1 MSPMTFNQREQI
13 PPPSMP
19 PGPRCAHCGT
29 RVAENATTCFMCGAD
44 VRSRPRQR
52 RQIPWS
58 DIVLFAVVVGLAAL
72 WWTRGDQLPALSAN
86 EATPAAGTLAA
97 LSVTPTATPTQTL
110 VPSATIT
117 PTLTPTLTP
126 TPEFIAYALKSGDTL
141 NGIAN
146 TYGIPLEAILK
157 ANNLTGREVLK
168 AGQTLRL
175 PTGGMKPELLSGNV
189 TPVATATPDNSTLIY
204 RVQKGDTLSSLATRF
219 KVDLGTILATNKLD
233 GSAILPIGQV
243 LIIPRGTPTPTATP
257 TVPMTP
263 TPTPGFP
270 LPAPNPLGPANGAVL
285 AADAPIVLRWTAV
298 GTLSEEDWYV
308 VRVWPMAHG
317 LDAAQVHYLKGTSLR
332 LDHSMRLPSTVE
344 DRRWKWQVVVAR
356 QPGRLPMV
364 APLGTP
370 MPEDAVQPTP
380 LPDLDPAQPL
390 SAPSELRTFEWR

>member
-1 MSPMTFNQREQI
+1 MSAMTFNQREQF

-58 DIVLFAVVVGLAAL
+58 DIFLFAVVVGLAAL
-72 WWTRGDQLPALSAN
+72 WWTRGDRLPTLSA
-86 EATPAAGTLAA
+86 EVAAQLTPAATL
-97 LSVTPTATPTQTL
+97 SITPTMTPTQTL
-110 VPSATIT
+110 VATVTLTPTVT
-117 PTLTPTLTP
+117 PTLTA
-126 TPEFIAYALKSGDTL
+126 TPEFIAYAMKSGDTL
-141 NGIAN
+141 LGIAS

-157 ANNLTGREVLK
+157 ANGLTGREVLK

-175 PTGGMKPELLSGNV
+175 PTAGLKPEQLTGNV
-189 TPVATATPDNSTLIY
+189 TPVATATPDDSTLIY
-204 RVQKGDTLSSLATRF
+204 RVQKGDTLSGLAARY
-219 KVDLGTILATNKLD
+219 KVDLGTILAANKLD
-233 GSAILPIGQV
+233 GAAILQVGQV

-270 LPAPNPLGPANGAVL
+270 LSAPNPLGPANGAML

-308 VRVWPMAHG
+308 VRVWSMAEG
-317 LDAAQVHYLKGTSLR
+317 LEQTHVYYLKGTSLR
-332 LDHSMRLPSTVE
+332 LDHAMRLPSTVE

-356 QPGRLPMV
+356 QPGRLPV
-364 APLGTP
+364 VVPLGTP
-370 MPEDAVQPTP
+370 VPESFDQPVP
-380 LPDLDPAQPL
+380 PATMNPPQPL